1 MLSIFMVYLS
11 PTRTSQDNCPTFCP
25 LKQSAQTPMD
35 TEFWLHGSSE
45 LHSITGPT
53 ADRPPGVTA
62 TGCVAVSDSSCVEH
76 VRQQGSMV
84 ALMDHVLFI
93 TCRQLGCL

>member
-1 MLSIFMVYLS
+1 
-11 PTRTSQDNCPTFCP
+11 
-25 LKQSAQTPMD
+25 MD

-62 TGCVAVSDSSCVEH
+62 TGCVAAAWLSLMGWEKQLPVCISDHTALRDVIVGGGSHFNSS
-76 VRQQGSMV
+76 
-84 ALMDHVLFI
+84 D
-93 TCRQLGCL
+93 